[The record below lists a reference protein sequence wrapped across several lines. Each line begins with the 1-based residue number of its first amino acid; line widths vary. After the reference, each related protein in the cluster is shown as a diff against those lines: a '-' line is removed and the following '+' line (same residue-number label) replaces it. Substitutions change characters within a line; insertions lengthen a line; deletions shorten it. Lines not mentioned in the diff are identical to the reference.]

1 MGVRTVTGLQ
11 GFVLG
16 LIQGL
21 TEFLPVS
28 SSGHLVIGRTLF
40 GLETQPLPFEVA
52 VHGATLLAV
61 LVYFRRRLADMILG
75 AEIGYMG
82 KLVLATVPIVITA
95 IVFRGVVERVF
106 QTPLAVA
113 VLLAVTGTVLLS
125 LRFKAR
131 PDMRSVDR
139 AEPTWMA
146 AWLIGCAQAVALMP
160 GISRS
165 GVTIVAAL
173 WLGVAPYAAAEFA
186 FLLGVPAIAG
196 AVVFETNTIQSAM
209 DGGSAAYVWGT
220 TAAFTSAL
228 IAMAIVFRVIQGGR
242 FDRFGIYCWTVAV
255 AFGVYL
261 LKVGT

>member
-1 MGVRTVTGLQ
+1 MTALQ

-16 LIQGL
+16 IIQGL

-40 GLETQPLPFEVA
+40 GLHTQPLPFEVA

-61 LVYFRRRLADMILG
+61 LFYFRRRVADMILG
-75 AEIGYMG
+75 LEIGYMG

-95 IVFRGVVERVF
+95 TIFRGVVERAF
-106 QTPLAVA
+106 ETPLTVAVA
-113 VLLAVTGTVLLS
+113 LAATGTVLLS
-125 LRFKAR
+125 LRLKAR
-131 PDMRSVDR
+131 PDMRSVER
-139 AEPTWMA
+139 PEPTWLA
-146 AWLIGCAQAVALMP
+146 AWWVGCAQAAALMP

-196 AVVFETNTIQSAM
+196 AVVFETNAIQAAM
-209 DGGSAAYVWGT
+209 DGGAAAYVSGT
-220 TAAFTSAL
+220 TAAFASAL
-228 IAMAIVFRVIQGGR
+228 IAMTIVFRVIQNGR
-242 FDRFGIYCWTVAV
+242 FDRFGIYCWVVAV
-255 AFGVYL
+255 AFGAYL
-261 LKVGT
+261 LKVAS

>member
-1 MGVRTVTGLQ
+1 MTALQ

-16 LIQGL
+16 IIQGL

-40 GLETQPLPFEVA
+40 GLHTQPLPFEVA

-61 LVYFRRRLADMILG
+61 LFYFRRRVADMILG
-75 AEIGYMG
+75 LEIGYMG

-95 IVFRGVVERVF
+95 TIFRGVVEWAF
-106 QTPLAVA
+106 ETPLTVAVA
-113 VLLAVTGTVLLS
+113 LAATGTVLLS
-125 LRFKAR
+125 LRLKAR
-131 PDMRSVDR
+131 PDMRSVER
-139 AEPTWMA
+139 PEPTCLA
-146 AWLIGCAQAVALMP
+146 AWWIGCAQAAALIP

-196 AVVFETNTIQSAM
+196 AVVFETNAIQAAM
-209 DGGSAAYVWGT
+209 DGGAAAYMWGT

-228 IAMAIVFRVIQGGR
+228 IAMTIVFRVIQNGR
-242 FDRFGIYCWTVAV
+242 FDRFGIYCWVVAV
-255 AFGVYL
+255 AFGAYL
-261 LKVGT
+261 LKVAS

>member
-16 LIQGL
+16 IIQGL

-75 AEIGYMG
+75 AEVGYMG

-173 WLGVAPYAAAEFA
+173 GWVSPRMPRPSLRSCSACRRSLAPWSSRRTPFSRRWTE
-186 FLLGVPAIAG
+186 GRRP
-196 AVVFETNTIQSAM
+196 M
-209 DGGSAAYVWGT
+209 C
-220 TAAFTSAL
+220 
-228 IAMAIVFRVIQGGR
+228 GGR
-242 FDRFGIYCWTVAV
+242 RPHLPAR
-255 AFGVYL
+255 
-261 LKVGT
+261 